1 MIVSCDKSRY
11 RVTPDYISPV
21 LVSFSQQR
29 EVSRQSDTVTP
40 PDLLGPREQ
49 SVSVPHKQ
57 ETAPG
62 PWSRTAPVRCLYKA
76 TVTNSQSCHLSGPSV
91 NIVTAS
97 PSTPKIGS
105 VITAVSL
112 SLSLFE
118 NNLNIFSERKL
129 LLLSAL
135 ASMYHK
141 FFKTMHSIFQSSK
154 HWRKH
159 K

>member
-62 PWSRTAPVRCLYKA
+62 PSLP
-76 TVTNSQSCHLSGPSV
+76 QSDV
-91 NIVTAS
+91 YI
-97 PSTPKIGS
+97 
-105 VITAVSL
+105 
-112 SLSLFE
+112 
-118 NNLNIFSERKL
+118 KL
-129 LLLSAL
+129 LLQTVSPVTCLGP
-135 ASMYHK
+135 
-141 FFKTMHSIFQSSK
+141 Q
-154 HWRKH
+154 
-159 K
+159 